1 MAWVLVLKLYFS
13 TLQILLAID
22 MVWLALLARG
32 FYQEQLGFLLSPRPN
47 WTAAVIFYLIFVGG
61 LVVFVISP
69 CLQAG
74 SARKV
79 LVLGAF
85 FGLVTYATYD
95 LTNMATVKDWPLK
108 VTLVDLC
115 WGMFVAAATSYF
127 AYLCGRWFE
136 SN

>member
-1 MAWVLVLKLYFS
+1 MAFVQAIKLYFS
-13 TLQILLAID
+13 TLVIFLVID
-22 MVWLALLARG
+22 MVWLAWLARG

-47 WTAAVIFYLIFVGG
+47 WTAAAIFYLIFVAG

-69 CLQAG
+69 SLQAG

-79 LVLGAF
+79 LILGAF

-115 WGMFVAAATSYF
+115 WGMFVAASTG
-127 AYLCGRWFE
+127 YLGFLSGRWFE

>member
-1 MAWVLVLKLYFS
+1 MAFVQILKLYFS
-13 TLQILLAID
+13 TLLIFLVID

-32 FYQEQLGFLLSPRPN
+32 FYQGQLGFLLSPRPN
-47 WTAAVIFYLIFVGG
+47 WTAAVIFYLIFVAG

-69 CLQAG
+69 GLQAG

-79 LVLGAF
+79 LMLGAF

-115 WGMFVAAATSYF
+115 WGMFLSATTG
-127 AYLCGRWFE
+127 YLGFLSGRWFE